1 MKILLAP
8 SYSLHPLFSHTYIF
22 MPIKHLYAP
31 KACTQ
36 KHDNWLWED
45 EVKKREYYEEE
56 EKEKKIL
63 CVSVTTKQKC
73 WTVKRRAKKHR
84 KWRIR
89 KKNVCMVF
97 GLVGS
102 SFQAFKN
109 AIDTHR
115 VTQQHTQNR
124 DLTLFSSFSFKLNES
139 LVHGFSFPFCR

>member
-1 MKILLAP
+1 MLN
-8 SYSLHPLFSHTYIF
+8 S
-22 MPIKHLYAP
+22 
-31 KACTQ
+31 
-36 KHDNWLWED
+36 
-45 EVKKREYYEEE
+45 
-56 EKEKKIL
+56 KEKG
-63 CVSVTTKQKC
+63 
-73 WTVKRRAKKHR
+73 KKAQEVR
-84 KWRIR
+84 NK

-139 LVHGFSFPFCR
+139 LVHGFSFPFVGKEV